1 MCMARARTLRFSP
14 GAHHGMSLLSQ
25 IIQFTFSGLANGGTY
40 ILVALGLNIIYNATG
55 IINFAQGEFAVFG
68 SFIMITLCMAWGI
81 PAPVAFPITVLALAG
96 IGALFHRTAIAPLKK
111 PSVITMVIITIGGS
125 IFMRGVAM
133 LIWGKYPQ
141 RLDPF
146 IDAPPIRF
154 MDAIIKWDTL
164 LVLVIVALVVAALYW
179 FFEKTVTGKAMRAC
193 AENREAAL
201 LMGIN
206 VDRIVLLSFALSAA
220 LGAVAGVVY
229 TPGASMEYGRGPY
242 FGLRGFEVAI
252 IGGLGNSV
260 GAVLAGILIGLFET
274 FSAGFLSPTYK
285 EAITLALLLLVLFV
299 KPSGI
304 LGKAEVARLKD
315 F

>member
-1 MCMARARTLRFSP
+1 MISP
-14 GAHHGMSLLSQ
+14 AGAKSIMSIFSQ

-40 ILVALGLNIIYNATG
+40 ILVALGLNIIYNSTG

-68 SFIMITLCMAWGI
+68 AFIMITLCMAWNI
-81 PAPVAFPITVLALAG
+81 PMVVAFPLAVVALAG
-96 IGALFHRTAIAPLKK
+96 LGALFERSAIHPLKK
-111 PSVITMVIITIGGS
+111 PSVITMIIITLGGS
-125 IFMRGVAM
+125 IFLRGAAM

-141 RLDPF
+141 RLAPF
-146 IDAPPIRF
+146 IDAPPIKL
-154 MDAIIKWDTL
+154 MGAIIKWDTL
-164 LVLVIVALVVAALYW
+164 LVLLIVALVVAALYW

-220 LGAVAGVVY
+220 LGAVAGIVY

-242 FGLRGFEVAI
+242 FALRGFEVAI

-260 GAVLAGILIGLFET
+260 GAVLAGILLGLFET

-285 EAITLALLLLVLFV
+285 EAITLGLLLLVLFV

-304 LGKAEVARLKD
+304 LGKAEVTRLKD